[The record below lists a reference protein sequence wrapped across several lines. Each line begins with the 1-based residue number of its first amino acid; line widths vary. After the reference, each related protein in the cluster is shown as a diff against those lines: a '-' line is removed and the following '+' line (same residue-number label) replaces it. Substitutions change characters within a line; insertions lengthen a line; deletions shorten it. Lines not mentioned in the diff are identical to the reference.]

1 MEFLLAWMLIASVQ
15 LVATMS
21 PGPAFVMAVRYC
33 VSYGRKASVFLA
45 LGLGFGIA
53 VHVVF
58 ALAGLSFIIAQ
69 SVFLYN
75 LIKYMGA
82 AYLVYIGI
90 KGLRSMKSKK
100 RQDAASQAD
109 HNQKPISSGKAIV
122 TGFLTNVLNPK
133 AVVFFTAVFS
143 QFIGVDTSFSLVLLY
158 GLTSVAIEILWFIG
172 LAIILTNSSV
182 KKRFMGFIH
191 WVEGVC
197 GGLMIALGVKLVLS
211 K

>member
-1 MEFLLAWMLIASVQ
+1 MDFLLAWMLIASVQ

-33 VSYGRKASVFLA
+33 VSYGRRASILLA

-53 VHVVF
+53 VHVTF

-82 AYLVYIGI
+82 AYLIYIGI
-90 KGLRSMKSKK
+90 KGLRSLKK
-100 RQDAASQAD
+100 ADRSEVDQKVDAVKTVS
-109 HNQKPISSGKAIV
+109 NGKAIA
-122 TGFLTNVLNPK
+122 TGVLTNLLNPK

-143 QFIGVDTSFSLVLLY
+143 QFIGVDTSYSVVFLY
-158 GLTSVAIEILWFIG
+158 GLTSVAIEVLWFIG
-172 LAIILTNSSV
+172 LAIILTNNSV

-191 WVEGVC
+191 WVERVC